1 MLNNIYF
8 ELFSIFL
15 EKYSNCYILGSTGLN
30 NQVVLM
36 LNSNIGSSICLYQF
50 GIIIFTYSKR
60 FYCFVSEQL
69 PSCYLTCWS
78 DSLWVEVIKI
88 TTGLLIIIGVYIAQ
102 VYAG

>member
-15 EKYSNCYILGSTGLN
+15 EKYSNCYILESTGLN

-36 LNSNIGSSICLYQF
+36 LNSNIGSSICLYQL